1 VVETTVYFESLVRR
15 LDYVCNATAT
25 ATVTLLHCYYY
36 QHQRRHNTT
45 QYITYLVNTYPANST
60 RRRNNV
66 RASVSLSTSMP
77 S

>member
-1 VVETTVYFESLVRR
+1 MQRYCYCYCYS
-15 LDYVCNATAT
+15 A
-25 ATVTLLHCYYY
+25 TLLLLPTPTPT
-36 QHQRRHNTT
+36 QHNTT